1 MSFRSPSTRFAFR
14 RPPTALRFAT
24 WSLQHEI
31 DWVHTD
37 TVCQLTFI
45 SNRGTF
51 RPILIARKRASWRLR
66 CGSRPRFAAQFG
78 LKEHRRGYMGHLAT
92 VEQLGRR
99 GRFSEAHQL
108 LDRSPFPSQE
118 RLAVDAVRAELL
130 ERTGRYSASK
140 ALAEQ
145 VLRNPRCLPNQRCSS
160 QMALA
165 YCAFEH
171 GFIDTSMSHFQKAL
185 SAAEVAKD
193 LRATCICQLR
203 VMNLLADRSGY
214 LAI

>member
-1 MSFRSPSTRFAFR
+1 
-14 RPPTALRFAT
+14 
-24 WSLQHEI
+24 
-31 DWVHTD
+31 
-37 TVCQLTFI
+37 
-45 SNRGTF
+45 
-51 RPILIARKRASWRLR
+51 
-66 CGSRPRFAAQFG
+66 
-78 LKEHRRGYMGHLAT
+78 MGHLASG
-92 VEQLGRR
+92 EQLGRR
-99 GRFSEAHQL
+99 GRFSEALQL

-214 LAI
+214 LAITPMLAQVRRNVTQLGDGVTAAALHICIGELEAKRGFVSNGKRHV